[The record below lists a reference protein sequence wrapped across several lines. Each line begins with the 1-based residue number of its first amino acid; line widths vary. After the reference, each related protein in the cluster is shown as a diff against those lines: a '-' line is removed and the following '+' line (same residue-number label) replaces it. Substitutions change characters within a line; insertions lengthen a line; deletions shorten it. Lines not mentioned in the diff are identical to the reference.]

1 MRTLSNTTGS
11 KKVNITE
18 KDGTFTAMYVQ
29 VYKGQEQVL
38 QSMRYKTLKGATNYA
53 NYKLN

>member
-29 VYKGQEQVL
+29 VYKGQEHVL